1 MCRTSLEEYKNY
13 YKGLKKVLE
22 SKKDSFVGNSGHGH
36 NAVVMR
42 LMLENSRVINM
53 YCGSLSVFSDSFF
66 SEIEKRDSAEVANQL
81 KDDLK
86 SALSGFLDNGGR
98 LNIIL
103 ENYTK
108 DWQSH
113 IIIGATEWTEYVMN
127 GQISVRY
134 IPDILTVKKNINHVA
149 FNDTNT
155 IERLEID
162 KDRHAAICRLNS
174 SDCIKNQNQMFQTL
188 TNCSEPISA

>member
-1 MCRTSLEEYKNY
+1 MCRTSLEEYENY
-13 YKGLKKVLE
+13 YNGLKKVLE

-36 NAVVMR
+36 NAVIMR

-53 YCGSLSVFSDSFF
+53 YCGSLSVFSDPFF
-66 SEIEKRDSAEVANQL
+66 TDIEKRDSADVANHL
-81 KDDLK
+81 KDNLK
-86 SALSGFLDNGGR
+86 SALSRFLDKGGR

-103 ENYTK
+103 ENFTK

-113 IIIGATEWTEYVMN
+113 IIIGITEWTEYMRN
-127 GQISVRY
+127 RQISVRY

-162 KDRHAAICRLNS
+162 KDRHTAICRLNS
-174 SDCIKNQNQMFQTL
+174 SDSIENQDQMFQTL
-188 TNCSEPISA
+188 IGCSEPLSA